1 MTKIEQYIYSFI
13 KKNLGLFIVIAV
25 TFIRLGICFYLRRYD
40 IMAQFGGAEVSTIH
54 AIVYLAAWLCFT
66 WMVFI
71 YTVKETDNNEC
82 DTNMISQ
89 QAK

>member
-1 MTKIEQYIYSFI
+1 
-13 KKNLGLFIVIAV
+13 
-25 TFIRLGICFYLRRYD
+25 
-40 IMAQFGGAEVSTIH
+40 MAQFGGAEVSTIH

-71 YTVKETDNNEC
+71 YTVKEKDKNEC